1 MPGFSAARA
10 RSIIVN
16 DLGVEAD
23 EPNDSFDEAPIAA
36 VGLIEASASCGVP
49 RFHKWWS
56 RSSARA
62 SRNFL
67 IWI

>member
-23 EPNDSFDEAPIAA
+23 ELYDSFDEAPIAA
-36 VGLIEASASCGVP
+36 ASLGQVHRAVYQGAQV
-49 RFHKWWS
+49 WS